1 MSKQEQGQDQ
11 DRRGSE
17 VWHPPGHTDSEVWRS
32 SARVAWRL
40 QWGLKT
46 CIGLPPPPAFSGLC
60 CRPVD
65 PAKSYSAPP
74 PIFPSQPLSPELR
87 SGCWKHRSRT
97 LGIAKQDLGNHSGT
111 GRLRAEILPFHSSV
125 TPGLSGTRSFGPGPH
140 GR

>member
-1 MSKQEQGQDQ
+1 MGAEDLHRIAAS
-11 DRRGSE
+11 
-17 VWHPPGHTDSEVWRS
+17 PPLLVDSAAGPW
-32 SARVAWRL
+32 
-40 QWGLKT
+40 
-46 CIGLPPPPAFSGLC
+46 IPPNPIPP
-60 CRPVD
+60 
-65 PAKSYSAPP
+65 PP

-87 SGCWKHRSRT
+87 SGCWKQRSRT